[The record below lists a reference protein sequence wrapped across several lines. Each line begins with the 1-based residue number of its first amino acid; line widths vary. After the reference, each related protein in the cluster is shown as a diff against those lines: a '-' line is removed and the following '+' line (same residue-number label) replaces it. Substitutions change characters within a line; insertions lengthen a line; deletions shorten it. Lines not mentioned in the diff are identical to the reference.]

1 MPHRII
7 LTSAAG
13 SVIDGG
19 VFAASF
25 GLIGATIA
33 GIEVDAVTAF
43 IAASSGLMIAAG
55 RTALYLADAYKTVQN
70 AQKIKLEL
78 EEEEE
83 G

>member
-1 MPHRII
+1 MPHRIVLASTASHI
-7 LTSAAG
+7 
-13 SVIDGG
+13 IDGG

-33 GIEVDAVTAF
+33 GIELDTVTAF
-43 IAASSGLMIAAG
+43 MAASSGLMIAIG